1 MKLIAAEK
9 KLSTQV
15 EIFRSKKESVKAE
28 YTAAQAQ
35 VKVSESM
42 TGISKEMSDV
52 GNAID
57 RAQNKTDEMKAR
69 ASAIDDLV
77 EAGTLEDL
85 TGEKKDD
92 IDRELAKISKQN
104 TVDAEL
110 ARLKAGM
117 GKT

>member
-1 MKLIAAEK
+1 MEHP
-9 KLSTQV
+9 T
-15 EIFRSKKESVKAE
+15 
-28 YTAAQAQ
+28 AQAQ

-57 RAQNKTDEMKAR
+57 RAQNRTEEMKAR

-92 IDRELAKISKQN
+92 IDRELSKISKQN
-104 TVDAEL
+104 NVDQEL
-110 ARLKAGM
+110 ARIKAEM